1 MNLPKHGG
9 NLIELSKRIGC
20 DPKEILDFSANINPL
35 GFPEWLRPFLHSKI
49 EDLISYPDPNYT
61 SLKKKIHSKYGIS
74 PEQIVLGN
82 GASELILQIPFV
94 VQADYALIAVPCYSG
109 YKEAILLRKIPCV
122 EVVLKEEKQ
131 FRLDMDEIRNILKS
145 RPNQRALVFLGHPNN
160 PTGVTLDKI
169 EILKLTQEFK
179 NSVFVIDE
187 SFIHFCTKGSSF
199 FKDKTE
205 NMILIQSM
213 TKILALPGLRIGI
226 CYASSSICSEI
237 SKRLPTWNVNSLAA
251 SVYEKSISDEDY
263 INNSKQNIQVWKED
277 LIYNLS
283 NLEFLNLFSGESNFI
298 LIKISDD
305 RNISDLTQ
313 ELLLKY
319 KIAVRNCENFSG
331 LSKNF
336 IRIAVRTPEENEK
349 IIDAFSNIYYGTPQ
363 KLKSRKKTPSI
374 MFQGTASNVGKS
386 ILTTALCR
394 ILAQDGIKVAPFKSQ
409 NMALNSFVTLNGE
422 EIGRAQALQAQAAK
436 IIPDI
441 RMNPI
446 LLKPSSEKDSQ
457 VIINGKP
464 INSMS
469 FKDYNQYKSIA
480 FEEVKKSYDSLS
492 SEYNVIIIEGAGSA
506 SEVNLKKK
514 DIVNMRMA
522 EYAKADVL
530 LVGNI
535 DHGGL
540 FGSILG
546 TMETLAEWERKL
558 VFGFIINR
566 FRGVK
571 ELLKTGINYI
581 EEYTN
586 RPVLGV
592 VPHIKDLELPEED
605 SLEFKSGTLDD
616 TSALEERLDIVLI
629 DIPRISNHTDID
641 ALRVEPDVRVRIVR
655 TVEDL
660 GEPDVLILPGSKN
673 VISDLNHLYNVGL
686 ADRIFALSRNQ
697 KTDIVGICGGYQ
709 MLGENI
715 FDPYGIES
723 DQGSIQGISLLQI
736 ETTLEKDK
744 SLKRVFATHIPTK
757 TEVEGYEIHHGK
769 TKSVGNTRVILLN
782 GKAEELGHSDPTGRI
797 WGTYIHG
804 IFDKDQFRR
813 KYLDQ
818 IRIRKGKTP
827 LVDVQVSYNLE
838 KSLDR
843 LAENVRRSLD
853 MNLIYRKLGF
863 G

>member
-1 MNLPKHGG
+1 
-9 NLIELSKRIGC
+9 
-20 DPKEILDFSANINPL
+20 
-35 GFPEWLRPFLHSKI
+35 
-49 EDLISYPDPNYT
+49 
-61 SLKKKIHSKYGIS
+61 
-74 PEQIVLGN
+74 
-82 GASELILQIPFV
+82 
-94 VQADYALIAVPCYSG
+94 
-109 YKEAILLRKIPCV
+109 
-122 EVVLKEEKQ
+122 
-131 FRLDMDEIRNILKS
+131 
-145 RPNQRALVFLGHPNN
+145 
-160 PTGVTLDKI
+160 
-169 EILKLTQEFK
+169 
-179 NSVFVIDE
+179 
-187 SFIHFCTKGSSF
+187 
-199 FKDKTE
+199 
-205 NMILIQSM
+205 
-213 TKILALPGLRIGI
+213 
-226 CYASSSICSEI
+226 
-237 SKRLPTWNVNSLAA
+237 
-251 SVYEKSISDEDY
+251 
-263 INNSKQNIQVWKED
+263 
-277 LIYNLS
+277 
-283 NLEFLNLFSGESNFI
+283 
-298 LIKISDD
+298 
-305 RNISDLTQ
+305 
-313 ELLLKY
+313 
-319 KIAVRNCENFSG
+319 
-331 LSKNF
+331 
-336 IRIAVRTPEENEK
+336 
-349 IIDAFSNIYYGTPQ
+349 
-363 KLKSRKKTPSI
+363 
-374 MFQGTASNVGKS
+374 
-386 ILTTALCR
+386 
-394 ILAQDGIKVAPFKSQ
+394 
-409 NMALNSFVTLNGE
+409 
-422 EIGRAQALQAQAAK
+422 
-436 IIPDI
+436 
-441 RMNPI
+441 
-446 LLKPSSEKDSQ
+446 
-457 VIINGKP
+457 
-464 INSMS
+464 
-469 FKDYNQYKSIA
+469 
-480 FEEVKKSYDSLS
+480 
-492 SEYNVIIIEGAGSA
+492 
-506 SEVNLKKK
+506 
-514 DIVNMRMA
+514 MRMA

-673 VISDLNHLYNVGL
+673 VISDLNHLYDVGL

-709 MLGENI
+709 MLGKNI
-715 FDPYGIES
+715 FDPYRIES

-843 LAENVRRSLD
+843 LAQNVRRSLN

>member
-131 FRLDMDEIRNILKS
+131 FRLDMNEIRNTLKS

-169 EILKLTQEFK
+169 ETLKLTQEFQ

-349 IIDAFSNIYYGTPQ
+349 IINAFSNIYYGTPQ

-386 ILTTALCR
+386 ILTAALCR

-480 FEEVKKSYDSLS
+480 FEEIKKSYDSLS

-629 DIPRISNHTDID
+629 DVPRISNHTDID

-673 VISDLNHLYNVGL
+673 VISDLNHLYDVGL

-697 KTDIVGICGGYQ
+697 KTDIIGICGGYQ
-709 MLGENI
+709 MLGKNI
-715 FDPYGIES
+715 FDPYRIES

-843 LAENVRRSLD
+843 LAENIRHSLN